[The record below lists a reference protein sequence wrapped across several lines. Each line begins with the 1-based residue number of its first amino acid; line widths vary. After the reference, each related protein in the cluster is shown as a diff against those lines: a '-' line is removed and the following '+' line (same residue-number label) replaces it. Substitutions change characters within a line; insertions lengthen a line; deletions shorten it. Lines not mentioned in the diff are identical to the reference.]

1 MSRRQ
6 GAKPQGAAKVPSNQ
20 RTRANRQPPAA
31 TPARS
36 ARTSLAGWLPHPV
49 LSVLLAVVWLLLQ
62 QSLALPQLITAAL
75 LGWAVPRLVGGF
87 LGGAGRG
94 VARPSR
100 RGHWHRLRIA
110 LRLAGVVLWDIGVS
124 NLAVARLLLSPRA
137 LPQPAWVLLPLDLQ
151 HPDAIALLATVIT
164 MTPGTVSCVVD
175 ERARQILVHVLAG
188 AEPAALVALIKQRY
202 ERPIG
207 ALFE

>member
-31 TPARS
+31 IPARS

-62 QSLALPQLITAAL
+62 HSLAMPQLITAAL
-75 LGWAVPRLVGGF
+75 LGWGVPQWVRGF
-87 LGGAGRG
+87 LGVAGQGA
-94 VARPSR
+94 ARPGR
-100 RGHWHRLRIA
+100 LGRWGRLRIA
-110 LRLAGVVLWDIGVS
+110 LRLAGVVLWDIVAS
-124 NLAVARLLLSPRA
+124 NLAVARLVLSPRA
-137 LPQPAWVLLPLDLQ
+137 LPQPAWVVLPLGIQ

-164 MTPGTVSCVVD
+164 MTPGTLSCVVD
-175 ERARQILVHVLAG
+175 ERAGQMLVHVLAG
-188 AEPAALVALIKQRY
+188 GDPATLVALIQQRY